1 MLGKMPVGELT
12 LLAIFLLLW
21 PKVHS
26 LESSSGCWIMGEF
39 DSHVL
44 EMDGDVI
51 LGGLFP
57 LHYVASKPDQVF
69 TDQPQVQRCSG

>member
-1 MLGKMPVGELT
+1 MPVDDLA

-21 PKVHS
+21 PKVQS
-26 LESSSGCWIMGEF
+26 SESSSSCQKIGTFG
-39 DSHVL
+39 SHVL

-57 LHYVASKPDQVF
+57 LHYIAPKPDLGF